1 MTARIESHQ
10 MLDRQV
16 DEMNHDYR
24 EHLSALM
31 DGELGK
37 DELRFLLRRL
47 EAEPDLA
54 TRWSRYHVARQSL
67 RRQEVLVLRA
77 DFSEVIFARLQT
89 EALPT
94 RQRLPLLRWASGGA
108 IAAAVAVAALM
119 VTQPG
124 GVDDSHPATDLAA
137 TGAQRPNAQSLLVN
151 APAAAAPA
159 TATTSNAGA
168 GAVLPSA
175 GIPAMTV
182 STASNDWA
190 QAGGVDRRLAPYLI
204 QHYQSAGQAGPS
216 NVVPYVLLASPAN
229 IGDANESQAIRGA
242 SSGDR

>member
-1 MTARIESHQ
+1 
-10 MLDRQV
+10 
-16 DEMNHDYR
+16 MNHDYL
-24 EHLSALM
+24 ENISALM

-47 EAEPDLA
+47 EAEPELA
-54 TRWSRYHVARQSL
+54 TRWSNYHVVRQTL
-67 RRQEVLVLRA
+67 RRQEVLALRA
-77 DFSEVIFARLQT
+77 DFSEVIFTRLQA

-119 VTQPG
+119 VTHPG

-137 TGAQRPNAQSLLVN
+137 TGAQRLNTQPLLVN
-151 APAAAAPA
+151 APAPASPA
-159 TATTSNAGA
+159 TATTSNVRG
-168 GAVLPSA
+168 GSWQPSG

-182 STASNDWA
+182 STASDWT
-190 QAGGVDRRLAPYLI
+190 QAGAVDRRLAPYLI

-216 NVVPYVLLASPAN
+216 NVVPYVLLASPVN
-229 IGDANESQAIRGA
+229 LGEVSETQAIREA

>member
-1 MTARIESHQ
+1 
-10 MLDRQV
+10 
-16 DEMNHDYR
+16 MNHDYR

-47 EAEPDLA
+47 DAEPDLA
-54 TRWSRYHVARQSL
+54 TRWSRYHVARQTL
-67 RRQEVLVLRA
+67 RRQEVLALRP
-77 DFSEVIFARLQT
+77 DFSEVIFARLQA
-89 EALPT
+89 EAVPT

-124 GVDDSHPATDLAA
+124 GVDDGHLATDLAA
-137 TGAQRPNAQSLLVN
+137 TGTQRPSSQPLLVN
-151 APAAAAPA
+151 PPAAASPA
-159 TATTSNAGA
+159 TASTSNAAA
-168 GAVLPSA
+168 GALLPSG

-182 STASNDWA
+182 STASSDWA

-216 NVVPYVLLASPAN
+216 NVVPYVLLASPVEF
-229 IGDANESQAIRGA
+229 GDATEAQTPREA
-242 SSGDR
+242 SSGSR

>member
-1 MTARIESHQ
+1 
-10 MLDRQV
+10 
-16 DEMNHDYR
+16 MNHDYR
-24 EHLSALM
+24 ENISALM

-47 EAEPDLA
+47 DAEPELA
-54 TRWSRYHVARQSL
+54 TRWSSYHVVRQTL
-67 RRQEVLVLRA
+67 RRQEVPILRA
-77 DFSEVIFARLQT
+77 DFSQVIFSRLQA

-124 GVDDSHPATDLAA
+124 GVDDNHPATDLAA
-137 TGAQRPNAQSLLVN
+137 SGAQRLNSQPLLVN
-151 APAAAAPA
+151 APAPASPA
-159 TATTSNAGA
+159 TATTSDA
-168 GAVLPSA
+168 AVRAMLPSG

-182 STASNDWA
+182 STASDWG
-190 QAGGVDRRLAPYLI
+190 QAGAVDRRLAPYLI
-204 QHYQSAGQAGPS
+204 QHYQSAGQSGPS
-216 NVVPYVLLASPAN
+216 NVVPYVLLANPVN
-229 IGDANESQAIRGA
+229 IGEVNETQSVREA

>member
-1 MTARIESHQ
+1 
-10 MLDRQV
+10 
-16 DEMNHDYR
+16 MNHDYR
-24 EHLSALM
+24 ENISALM

-47 EAEPDLA
+47 EAEPELV
-54 TRWSRYHVARQSL
+54 TRWSSYHVVRQTL
-67 RRQEVLVLRA
+67 RRQEVLALRS
-77 DFSEVIFARLQT
+77 DFSEVIFARLQA

-94 RQRLPLLRWASGGA
+94 RRRLPLLRWASGGA

-137 TGAQRPNAQSLLVN
+137 NGAQRLSAQPLLVN
-151 APAAAAPA
+151 APVPASPA
-159 TATTSNAGA
+159 TDVASNFREGA
-168 GAVLPSA
+168 LQPSS

-182 STASNDWA
+182 STASDWG
-190 QAGGVDRRLAPYLI
+190 QAGAVDRRLAPYLI

-216 NVVPYVLLASPAN
+216 NVVPYVLLTSPVN
-229 IGDANESQAIRGA
+229 VGVVNDTQAVREA

>member
-1 MTARIESHQ
+1 
-10 MLDRQV
+10 
-16 DEMNHDYR
+16 MNHDYR
-24 EHLSALM
+24 ENLSALM

-47 EAEPDLA
+47 EADPDLA
-54 TRWSRYHVARQSL
+54 TQWSHYHVVRQTL
-67 RRQEVLVLRA
+67 RRQEVLALRA
-77 DFSEVIFARLQT
+77 DFSEVIFARLQA
-89 EALPT
+89 EAVPA

-124 GVDDSHPATDLAA
+124 GVDDSHPETDLAA
-137 TGAQRPNAQSLLVN
+137 TGVQRPNSQSLLVN

-159 TATTSNAGA
+159 TATTSNA
-168 GAVLPSA
+168 AVGTRLASG

-182 STASNDWA
+182 STASDWG
-190 QAGGVDRRLAPYLI
+190 QAGAVDRRLAPYLI

-216 NVVPYVLLASPAN
+216 NVVPYVLLASPVN
-229 IGDANESQAIRGA
+229 IDDTHDTQTIGEA